1 MVKEEGAMMASEG
14 LFLDSPQ
21 NARCSD
27 HWGLGREV
35 QSRGHDAAGEQQA
48 TSIKV
53 RRKAELVVKHMSMSK
68 QSGRA

>member
-1 MVKEEGAMMASEG
+1 MM
-14 LFLDSPQ
+14 LL
-21 NARCSD
+21 
-27 HWGLGREV
+27 
-35 QSRGHDAAGEQQA
+35 GEQQA